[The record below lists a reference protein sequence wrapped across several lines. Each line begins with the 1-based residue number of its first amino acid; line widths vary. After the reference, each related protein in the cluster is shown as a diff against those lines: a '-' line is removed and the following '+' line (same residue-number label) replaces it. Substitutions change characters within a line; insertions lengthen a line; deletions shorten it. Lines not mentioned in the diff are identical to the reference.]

1 MLNYRF
7 GIHLD
12 KKDLEPLHN
21 PIIEVLMES
30 LLYMMLQIENPLKN
44 SQNIWRMFKNLQ
56 EVMMC
61 KRY

>member
-12 KKDLEPLHN
+12 KKDLEPLRN